1 MFTELQSIVDSDPYN
16 FYRGFWPKEY
26 TIPQASFI
34 DMMIYFVSQ
43 DMDTI
48 GYSGPEIIATEMAA
62 IYPPEARDIEIIDVG
77 AGTGTVAEKVCRC

>member
-1 MFTELQSIVDSDPYN
+1 
-16 FYRGFWPKEY
+16 
-26 TIPQASFI
+26 
-34 DMMIYFVSQ
+34 MMIYFGSQ

-62 IYPPEARDIEIIDVG
+62 IYPPEARDIEILDVG